1 MIPVM
6 ATFAE
11 VVIEA
16 EIRYIVER
24 GVTHRQIPIH
34 FQNIY
39 PNVRGISERSV
50 RRYCKLLGIR
60 RLSQEV
66 VNLMVSDLVSLYGHW
81 YGRKMMQGSLR
92 AQLGV
97 ISGAISQRRVSVAL
111 RTVAPDV

>member
-11 VVIEA
+11 IVNEA

-50 RRYCKLLGIR
+50 RRYCKLLGI
-60 RLSQEV
+60 
-66 VNLMVSDLVSLYGHW
+66 
-81 YGRKMMQGSLR
+81 
-92 AQLGV
+92 
-97 ISGAISQRRVSVAL
+97 
-111 RTVAPDV
+111 